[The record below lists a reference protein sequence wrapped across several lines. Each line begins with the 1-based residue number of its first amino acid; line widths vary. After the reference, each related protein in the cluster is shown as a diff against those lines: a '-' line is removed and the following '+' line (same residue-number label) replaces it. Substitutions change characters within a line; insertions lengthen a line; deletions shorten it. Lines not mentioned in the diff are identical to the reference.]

1 MFALQEM
8 QHANNLEGTG
18 SQTKMNSQHVVKT
31 IYSKRLTLSS
41 MSEIHQSF
49 INNSSGQG
57 LRSQPA
63 FEILLNFRNP
73 TQQSCQIQLK
83 KAKKR
88 SLSSIY
94 NINWK
99 HILVKTNFKIKLHKL
114 YHSIPSEE
122 KSRGKKTKK
131 NKVIYSDGKLE
142 VHKIFDKCSKE
153 RKKNQPK

>member
-1 MFALQEM
+1 
-8 QHANNLEGTG
+8 
-18 SQTKMNSQHVVKT
+18 
-31 IYSKRLTLSS
+31 

-63 FEILLNFRNP
+63 LEILLNFRNP

-131 NKVIYSDGKLE
+131 TKLFTLME
-142 VHKIFDKCSKE
+142 NSRCTKYLINVQKR
-153 RKKNQPK
+153 RKKKLAKVNYGLLTNSINDHLHYSN

>member
-1 MFALQEM
+1 
-8 QHANNLEGTG
+8 
-18 SQTKMNSQHVVKT
+18 
-31 IYSKRLTLSS
+31 

-153 RKKNQPK
+153 RKKLAKVNYGLLTNSINDHLHYSN